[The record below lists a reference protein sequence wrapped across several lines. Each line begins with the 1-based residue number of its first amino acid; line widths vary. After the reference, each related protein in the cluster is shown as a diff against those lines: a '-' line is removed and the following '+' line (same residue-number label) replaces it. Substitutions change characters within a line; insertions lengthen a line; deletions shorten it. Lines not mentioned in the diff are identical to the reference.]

1 MAASGKRSVRDVLSW
16 VCVVSLSRTARLFTV
31 LPCTFH
37 LVWRGR
43 LVRLVQCDWLWSVCR
58 RCAVHLFGCALV
70 RLVLLCWRGR
80 GLSVQSCTCTV
91 AILAQGTSW
100 AVAVTQ
106 AFFVAPCVAVVLLR
120 LFGLG
125 LRFGVAVRPVRGS
138 WRGCYDLG
146 AAVGSVWGIVVCV
159 VFRFRRVLRRSVLV
173 SWLWLRLAAARKQ
186 AASRSILLWM
196 TPSEAPKALQASE
209 CSELLDP
216 MKASCWI
223 SAQH

>member
-16 VCVVSLSRTARLFTV
+16 VCVVSLSRTVRLFTV

-37 LVWRGR
+37 LVWQGR

-58 RCAVHLFGCALV
+58 RCAVHLPGCAHVL
-70 RLVLLCWRGR
+70 LVLLCSRGR
-80 GLSVQSCTCTV
+80 GLSIQFCTCIV

-106 AFFVAPCVAVVLLR
+106 ASFVAPCVAVVLLR

-146 AAVGSVWGIVVCV
+146 AAVCSVWGIVVCV
-159 VFRFRRVLRRSVLV
+159 VLRFRRVLRRSVLV
-173 SWLWLRLAAARKQ
+173 SWLWLKLAAARKQ
-186 AASRSILLWM
+186 AASREIPIWM
-196 TPSEAPKALQASE
+196 SPSEAPKALQASE
-209 CSELLDP
+209 RSELLDP
-216 MKASCWI
+216 MRARCWI

>member
-1 MAASGKRSVRDVLSW
+1 MGSIPIGGSLLERAVLRCCLW
-16 VCVVSLSRTARLFTV
+16 GLCCAGVVCVGVALGCVCPSGLRGWAQVPLARAARVQIPQVSLIHSS
-31 LPCTFH
+31 
-37 LVWRGR
+37 G
-43 LVRLVQCDWLWSVCR
+43 VCAFR
-58 RCAVHLFGCALV
+58 QIYATLADLG
-70 RLVLLCWRGR
+70 
-80 GLSVQSCTCTV
+80 TV

-138 WRGCYDLG
+138 WRGCYDLV

-159 VFRFRRVLRRSVLV
+159 VFRFRRLLRRSVLV

-186 AASRSILLWM
+186 AASREIVLRMSPL
-196 TPSEAPKALQASE
+196 EAPKALQASE
-209 CSELLDP
+209 RSELLDP
-216 MKASCWI
+216 MRASCWI